1 MHSFNSY
8 RDKLINEAYHL
19 NFDVVEISNFLYEKI
34 KDTKDKNLVIKV
46 DDQKIP
52 IEKFVIEILET
63 SNFRGM
69 VDIEKSYKSGERWVI
84 YLILRSDFD
93 LSVISHEMDH
103 VLKLIKKGKSDI
115 LKKMAYISAFSYFSL
130 KDEECIT
137 KFFKMIYLSSEEEVT
152 AVVNETYSLVKKV
165 LEKESFKSEEQRRKR
180 FYELIEESRGY
191 EIAEI
196 LINFRSKDN
205 FSGMTQNSI
214 NKFFYL
220 YNESRSDLEKMIKK
234 EPTFIR
240 RIRLFLYNIKKI
252 WNNEMNSYPDRIY
265 GSSRK
270 GEEYY
275 EKWINSQGYSLKKR
289 LFSLYYH
296 LT

>member
-1 MHSFNSY
+1 MHNFNSY

-19 NFDVVEISNFLYEKI
+19 NFDAVKLSNFLYEKI
-34 KDTKDKNLVIKV
+34 KDTKDRNSTIKV
-46 DDQKIP
+46 DDLKIP

-69 VDIEKSYKSGERWVI
+69 VNTEKSYKSGEKWIV

-93 LSVISHEMDH
+93 VSVISHEMDH

-115 LKKMAYISAFSYFSL
+115 LKKMAYISASSFFL
-130 KDEECIT
+130 NDEECIT
-137 KFFKMIYLSSEEEVT
+137 NFFRMIYLSSEEEVT
-152 AVVNETYSLVKKV
+152 AVVNETYSLVKRT
-165 LEKESFKSEEQRRKR
+165 LEEESFNSEEEKRKR

-191 EIAEI
+191 EIAET
-196 LINFRSKDN
+196 LINFTSRNN
-205 FSGMTQNSI
+205 FKGMTQNSI

-234 EPTFIR
+234 EPIFIR
-240 RIRLFLYNIKKI
+240 KVRLFLYNIKKI
-252 WNNEMNSYPDRIY
+252 WNNELHSYPDRIY

-275 EKWINSQGYSLKKR
+275 EKWINSQGLSLKKR

-296 LT
+296 LI